1 MYGII
6 LKIRIR
12 ERYFMAGKRRKNG
25 RNAGAKSIIFIVLV
39 FVVVMSIQIYKMK
52 EKDAIL
58 AEREQ
63 NLILQLE
70 EELKREEELKEL
82 DLYTRSMEYIKD
94 MANTLGLVYEN
105 EIIFKES
112 GE

>member
-1 MYGII
+1 MV
-6 LKIRIR
+6 
-12 ERYFMAGKRRKNG
+12 GKRKKSGN
-25 RNAGAKSIIFIVLV
+25 NAGTLSIIFIVLV
-39 FVVVMSIQIYKMK
+39 FVVVMSIQIYKLK
-52 EKDAIL
+52 LKDDAL

-63 NLILQLE
+63 QLMQQLTE
-70 EELKREEELKEL
+70 EMQREEELKEL

-94 MANTLGLVYEN
+94 MANKLGLVYEN

>member
-1 MYGII
+1 
-6 LKIRIR
+6 
-12 ERYFMAGKRRKNG
+12 MAGKRRKNG
-25 RNAGAKSIIFIVLV
+25 SGAGTKSIIFIVLV
-39 FVVVMSIQIYKMK
+39 FVVVMSIQICKLK
-52 EKDAIL
+52 EKDATL

-63 NLILQLE
+63 NLLLQLE
-70 EELKREEELKEL
+70 EELKREEDLKEL

-94 MANTLGLVYEN
+94 MANKLGLVYEN

>member
-1 MYGII
+1 ME
-6 LKIRIR
+6 K
-12 ERYFMAGKRRKNG
+12 RYFMAGKRKKSGN
-25 RNAGAKSIIFIVLV
+25 NAGTLSIIFIVLV
-39 FVVVMSIQIYKMK
+39 FVVVMSIQIYKLK
-52 EKDAIL
+52 EKDELL

-63 NLILQLE
+63 NLMQQLTE
-70 EELKREEELKEL
+70 EMQREEELKEL

-94 MANTLGLVYEN
+94 MANKLGLVYEN

>member
-1 MYGII
+1 
-6 LKIRIR
+6 
-12 ERYFMAGKRRKNG
+12 MAEKRKKSGN
-25 RNAGAKSIIFIVLV
+25 NAGTLSIIFIVLV
-39 FVVVMSIQIYKMK
+39 FVVVMSIQIYKLK
-52 EKDAIL
+52 EKDEIL

-63 NLILQLE
+63 NLMQQLTE
-70 EELKREEELKEL
+70 EMLREEELKEL

-94 MANTLGLVYEN
+94 MANKLGLVYEN

>member
-1 MYGII
+1 
-6 LKIRIR
+6 
-12 ERYFMAGKRRKNG
+12 MAGRRKRKGNS
-25 RNAGAKSIIFIVLV
+25 AGTMSIIFIVLV
-39 FVVVMSIQIYKMK
+39 FVVVMSIQIYKLK
-52 EKDAIL
+52 EKDKLL

-63 NLILQLE
+63 NLMQQLTE
-70 EELKREEELKEL
+70 EMQREEELKEL

-94 MANTLGLVYEN
+94 MANKLGLVYEN